1 MKFLLESINE
11 EIKKT
16 FKELGDED
24 CFQGIVESQRPELC
38 DYQINSCFK
47 LSKILGEK
55 PIEVAKKVR
64 DKIKDIKIYDIKAF
78 EEVEACDPAFVNIKL
93 NNQLLDY
100 WLFLMSENDDLLTYK
115 VENKKKIFLDYGG
128 ANVAKPLHIGHL
140 RSAVIGEAIKR
151 LVKKVGNDVISDVHL
166 GDYGLQM
173 GLVIEQLISENKEKD
188 FTLKDL
194 EDAYPKASKMA
205 KEVDEKGELKNKEF
219 NEKAHLA
226 TKYLQEEKEPYY
238 SIWKRIKEL
247 SIEDLKKNY
256 SSLNVYFDLWKGE
269 SDVDKYI
276 ASMLSNLEEKGYAKL
291 SDGALVIEV
300 KEDTDKNE
308 VPPLIIRKQ
317 DGSYLYGT
325 TDLATLLEREKKYNP
340 DKYIYIVD
348 KRQSLYLM
356 QMFRASKKSG
366 IVSKEKELIHI
377 GFGTMNGKDNTPF
390 KTREGGV
397 LRLENLINETV
408 DKAKQKLLDNGFED
422 KQNLEDTAKKV
433 AISSLKY
440 GDLSNQ
446 AQKDYIFDIDRFLS
460 FEGNTGP
467 YILYTIVRINSIF
480 NKLQEQ
486 NIAFNSSSILNKVN
500 ISNEKVI
507 HNIKLS
513 IIKYYVSLKASYENL
528 APDILCKYIYE
539 LSNVYNSFYHSYNII
554 NEQNED
560 IKKYLITL
568 SYITR
573 KILLDVIDILGF
585 ECPNKM

>member
-1 MKFLLESINE
+1 MKSLLDLINE
-11 EIKKT
+11 EIKKV
-16 FKELGDED
+16 FEEFSDED

-47 LSKILGEK
+47 LSKLLQEK
-55 PIEVAKKVR
+55 PLDIANKVK
-64 DKIKDIKIYDIKAF
+64 DKIKDLKVHDKNIF
-78 EEVEACDPAFVNIKL
+78 TEVEVCAPAFVNLKL
-93 NNQLLDY
+93 NSQLIDY
-100 WLFLMSENDDLLTYK
+100 WLFLIIENDSPLTYK
-115 VENKKKIFLDYGG
+115 VDKAKKIMLDYGG

-151 LVKKVGNDVISDVHL
+151 LVKIVGNEAIGDVHL

-173 GLVIEQLISENKEKD
+173 GLVIEQLIAENKEKD

-194 EDAYPKASKMA
+194 EEAYPKASKKA
-205 KEVDEKGELKNKEF
+205 KEVDENGELKNKEF

-238 SIWKRIKEL
+238 SIWKRIMSL
-247 SIEDLKKNY
+247 SVEDLKRNY

-276 ASMLSNLEEKGYAKL
+276 ASMLKNFEEKGYAKY

-300 KEDTDKNE
+300 KEDSDKIE
-308 VPPLIIRKQ
+308 VPPLIVKKQ

-325 TDLATLLEREKKYNP
+325 TDLATLLEREKEYNP
-340 DKYIYIVD
+340 DEYIYIVD

-356 QMFRASKKSG
+356 QMFRAAKKTK
-366 IVSKEKELIHI
+366 IVPEEKILIHI

-397 LRLENLINETV
+397 LRLESLINETI
-408 DKAKQKLLDNGFED
+408 DKAKEKLIANGFED
-422 KQNLEDTAKKV
+422 KEQLDDTAKKV

-480 NKLQEQ
+480 NKLKEKD
-486 NIAFNSSSILNKVN
+486 ITCDASSLLKKTP
-500 ISNEKVI
+500 ISDDKAI
-507 HNIKLS
+507 QNIKLS
-513 IIKYYVSLKASYENL
+513 LIKYDSIMKSAYDNL

-554 NEQNED
+554 NEQNKD
-560 IKKYLITL
+560 TQNYLVAL
-568 SYITR
+568 SYMTR
-573 KILLDVIDILGF
+573 KILLEVIDVLGI

>member
-1 MKFLLESINE
+1 MKSLLDLIND
-11 EIKKT
+11 EIKKVFNEFT
-16 FKELGDED
+16 NEE

-47 LSKILGEK
+47 LSKLLQEK
-55 PIEVAKKVR
+55 PIEVANKVK
-64 DKIKDIKIYDIKAF
+64 DKIKDLKVFDKNIF
-78 EEVEACDPAFVNIKL
+78 TEVNAVEPAFVNLKL
-93 NNQLLDY
+93 NSQLIDY
-100 WLFLMSENDDLLTYK
+100 WLFLISKNDSPLTYQ
-115 VENKKKIFLDYGG
+115 VEKPLKIILDYGG

-140 RSAVIGEAIKR
+140 RSAVIGEAVKR
-151 LVKKVGNDVISDVHL
+151 LVKKVGNTAIGDVHL

-173 GLVIEQLISENKEKD
+173 GLVIEQLMLEQKEKD
-188 FTLKDL
+188 FTLADL
-194 EDAYPKASKMA
+194 EEAYPKASKKA
-205 KEVDEKGELKNKEF
+205 KEIDEKGELKNKEF

-226 TKYLQEEKEPYY
+226 TKSLQEEKEPYY
-238 SIWKRIKEL
+238 SIWKRIMEL
-247 SIEDLKKNY
+247 SIADLKRNY
-256 SSLNVYFDLWKGE
+256 SNLNVFFDLWKGE

-276 ASMLSNLEEKGYAKL
+276 ASMLANFESKGYA
-291 SDGALVIEV
+291 SYSNGALVIDV
-300 KEDTDKNE
+300 KEDTDKLE
-308 VPPLIIRKQ
+308 VPPLIVKKQ
-317 DGSYLYGT
+317 DGSYLYAT

-340 DKYIYIVD
+340 DEYIYIVD

-356 QMFRASKKSG
+356 QMFRASKKTK
-366 IVSKEKELIHI
+366 IVPNDKTMIHI

-397 LRLENLINETV
+397 LKLETLIKETV
-408 DKAKQKLLDNGFED
+408 DKAKEKLKENGFEELALLD
-422 KQNLEDTAKKV
+422 DTAKKV

-480 NKLQEQ
+480 NKLKEK
-486 NIAFNSSSILNKVN
+486 NIEVDSTSLLNQVSISSDKTIQ
-500 ISNEKVI
+500 
-507 HNIKLS
+507 NIKLCLLKYDS
-513 IIKYYVSLKASYENL
+513 IMKSAYENL

-554 NEQNED
+554 NEQD
-560 IKKYLITL
+560 KKTQYYLVAL
-568 SYITR
+568 SKITR
-573 KILLDVIDILGF
+573 QILLEVIDILGF

>member
-1 MKFLLESINE
+1 MKSLLDLINE
-11 EIKKT
+11 EIKKV
-16 FKELGDED
+16 FEEFSDED

-47 LSKILGEK
+47 LSKLLQEK
-55 PIEVAKKVR
+55 PLDIANKVK
-64 DKIKDIKIYDIKAF
+64 DKIKDLKVHDKNIF
-78 EEVEACDPAFVNIKL
+78 TEVEVCAPAFVNLKL
-93 NNQLLDY
+93 NSQLIDY
-100 WLFLMSENDDLLTYK
+100 WLFLIIENDSPLTYK
-115 VENKKKIFLDYGG
+115 VDKAKKIMLDYGG

-151 LVKKVGNDVISDVHL
+151 LVKIVGNEAIGDVHL

-173 GLVIEQLISENKEKD
+173 GLVIEQLIAENKEKD

-194 EDAYPKASKMA
+194 EEAYPKASKKA
-205 KEVDEKGELKNKEF
+205 KEVDENGELKNKEF

-238 SIWKRIKEL
+238 SIWKRIMSL
-247 SIEDLKKNY
+247 SVEDLKRNY

-276 ASMLSNLEEKGYAKL
+276 ASMLKNFEEKGYAKY

-300 KEDTDKNE
+300 KEDSDKIE
-308 VPPLIIRKQ
+308 VPPLIVKKQ

-325 TDLATLLEREKKYNP
+325 TDLATLLEREKEYNP
-340 DKYIYIVD
+340 DEYIYIVD

-356 QMFRASKKSG
+356 QMFRAAKKTK
-366 IVSKEKELIHI
+366 IVPEEKIFIHI

-397 LRLENLINETV
+397 LRLESLINETI
-408 DKAKQKLLDNGFED
+408 DKAKEKLIANGFED
-422 KQNLEDTAKKV
+422 KEQLDDTAKKV

-480 NKLQEQ
+480 NKLKEKD
-486 NIAFNSSSILNKVN
+486 ITCDASSLLKKTP
-500 ISNEKVI
+500 ISDDKAI
-507 HNIKLS
+507 QNIKLS
-513 IIKYYVSLKASYENL
+513 LIKYDSIMKSAYDNL

-554 NEQNED
+554 NEQNKD
-560 IKKYLITL
+560 TQNYLVAL
-568 SYITR
+568 SYMTR
-573 KILLDVIDILGF
+573 KILLEVIDVLGI

>member
-1 MKFLLESINE
+1 MKSLLDLINE
-11 EIKKT
+11 EIKKV
-16 FKELGDED
+16 FEEFSDED

-47 LSKILGEK
+47 LSKLLQEK
-55 PIEVAKKVR
+55 PLDIANKVK
-64 DKIKDIKIYDIKAF
+64 DKIKDLKVHDKNIF
-78 EEVEACDPAFVNIKL
+78 TEVEVCAPAFVNLKL
-93 NNQLLDY
+93 NSQLIDY
-100 WLFLMSENDDLLTYK
+100 WLFLIIENDSPLTYK
-115 VENKKKIFLDYGG
+115 VDKAKKIMLDYGG

-151 LVKKVGNDVISDVHL
+151 LVKIVGNEAVGDVHL

-173 GLVIEQLISENKEKD
+173 GLVIEQLIAENKEKD

-194 EDAYPKASKMA
+194 EEAYPKASKKA
-205 KEVDEKGELKNKEF
+205 KEVDENGELKNKEF

-238 SIWKRIKEL
+238 SIWKRIMSL
-247 SIEDLKKNY
+247 SVEDLKRNY

-276 ASMLSNLEEKGYAKL
+276 ASMLKNFEEKGYANY

-300 KEDTDKNE
+300 KEDSDKIE
-308 VPPLIIRKQ
+308 VPPLIVKKQ

-325 TDLATLLEREKKYNP
+325 TDLATLLEREKEYNP
-340 DKYIYIVD
+340 DEYIYIVD

-356 QMFRASKKSG
+356 QMFRAAKKTK
-366 IVSKEKELIHI
+366 IVPEEKILIHI

-397 LRLENLINETV
+397 LRLESLINETI
-408 DKAKQKLLDNGFED
+408 DKAKEKLIANGFED
-422 KQNLEDTAKKV
+422 KEQLDDTAKKV

-480 NKLQEQ
+480 NKLKEKD
-486 NIAFNSSSILNKVN
+486 ITCDASSLLKKTP
-500 ISNEKVI
+500 ISDDKAI
-507 HNIKLS
+507 QNIKLS
-513 IIKYYVSLKASYENL
+513 LIKYDSIMKSAYDNL

-554 NEQNED
+554 NEQNKD
-560 IKKYLITL
+560 TQNYLVAL
-568 SYITR
+568 SYMTR
-573 KILLDVIDILGF
+573 KILLEVIDVLGI

>member
-1 MKFLLESINE
+1 MKSLLDLINE
-11 EIKKT
+11 EIYKV
-16 FKELGDED
+16 FKEFSNEE

-47 LSKILGEK
+47 LSKLLYEK
-55 PIEVAKKVR
+55 PINLAKKVKER
-64 DKIKDIKIYDIKAF
+64 IKNLQVLNKNIF
-78 EEVEACDPAFVNIKL
+78 TEVEAIEPAFVNLKL
-93 NNQLLDY
+93 NDQLLDY
-100 WLFLMSENDDLLTYK
+100 WLFLIFENKSPLTYK
-115 VENKKKIFLDYGG
+115 VEKPKKIILDYGG

-151 LVKKVGNDVISDVHL
+151 LVKAVGNEAIGDVHL

-173 GLVIEQLISENKEKD
+173 GLVIEQLIAENKEKD

-194 EDAYPKASKMA
+194 EEAYPKASKKA
-205 KEVDEKGELKNKEF
+205 KEIGEKGELKNKEF

-238 SIWKRIKEL
+238 SIWKRIMKL
-247 SIEDLKKNY
+247 SVEDLKKNY
-256 SSLNVYFDLWKGE
+256 SLLNVYFDLWKGE

-276 ASMLSNLEEKGYAKL
+276 ADMLSTFEKYGYVKH
-291 SDGALVIEV
+291 SGGALVIEV
-300 KEDTDKNE
+300 KEDNDKIE
-308 VPPLIIRKQ
+308 VPPLIVKKQ

-325 TDLATLLEREKKYNP
+325 TDLATLLEREKIYNP
-340 DKYIYIVD
+340 DEYIYIVD

-356 QMFRASKKSG
+356 QMFRAAKKTK
-366 IVSKEKELIHI
+366 IVSEEKIMIHI

-397 LRLENLINETV
+397 LKLETLINETIY
-408 DKAKQKLLDNGFED
+408 KAKEKLKENGFENIELLD
-422 KQNLEDTAKKV
+422 DTARKV

-480 NKLQEQ
+480 NKLKERE
-486 NIAFNSSSILNKVN
+486 IKPVASSLLKQTT
-500 ISNEKVI
+500 ISNEKII
-507 HNIKLS
+507 HNIRLSLIKYDS
-513 IIKYYVSLKASYENL
+513 IIKLAYDNL

-554 NEQNED
+554 NEQNKD
-560 IKKYLITL
+560 IQNYLVAL
-568 SYITR
+568 SYLTR
-573 KILLDVIDILGF
+573 KILLEVIDILGI

>member
-1 MKFLLESINE
+1 MKSLLDLINE
-11 EIKKT
+11 EIKKV
-16 FKELGDED
+16 FEEFSDED

-47 LSKILGEK
+47 LSKLLQEK
-55 PIEVAKKVR
+55 PLDIANKVK
-64 DKIKDIKIYDIKAF
+64 DKIKDLKIHDKNIF
-78 EEVEACDPAFVNIKL
+78 TEVEVCAPAFVNLKL
-93 NNQLLDY
+93 NSQLIDY
-100 WLFLMSENDDLLTYK
+100 WLFLIFENDSPLTYK
-115 VENKKKIFLDYGG
+115 VDKAKKIMLDYGG

-151 LVKKVGNDVISDVHL
+151 LVKIVGNEAKGDVHL

-173 GLVIEQLISENKEKD
+173 GLVIEQLIAENKEKD

-194 EDAYPKASKMA
+194 EEAYPKASKKA
-205 KEVDEKGELKNKEF
+205 KEVDENGELKNKEF

-238 SIWKRIKEL
+238 SIWKRIMSL
-247 SIEDLKKNY
+247 SVEDLKRNY

-276 ASMLSNLEEKGYAKL
+276 ASMLKNFEEKGYANY

-300 KEDTDKNE
+300 KEDSDKIE
-308 VPPLIIRKQ
+308 VPPLIVKKQ

-325 TDLATLLEREKKYNP
+325 TDLATLLEREKEYNP
-340 DKYIYIVD
+340 DEYIYIVD

-356 QMFRASKKSG
+356 QMFRAAKKTK
-366 IVSKEKELIHI
+366 IVPEEKILIHI

-397 LRLENLINETV
+397 LRLESLINETI
-408 DKAKQKLLDNGFED
+408 DKAKEKLIANGFED
-422 KQNLEDTAKKV
+422 KEQLDDTAKKV

-480 NKLQEQ
+480 NKLKEKD
-486 NIAFNSSSILNKVN
+486 ITCDASSLLKKTP
-500 ISNEKVI
+500 ISDDKAI
-507 HNIKLS
+507 QNIKLS
-513 IIKYYVSLKASYENL
+513 LIKYDSIMKSAYDNL

-554 NEQNED
+554 NEQNKD
-560 IKKYLITL
+560 TQNYLVAL
-568 SYITR
+568 SYMTR
-573 KILLDVIDILGF
+573 KILLEVIDVLGI

>member
-1 MKFLLESINE
+1 MKSLLDLINE
-11 EIKKT
+11 EIKKV
-16 FKELGDED
+16 FEEFSDED

-47 LSKILGEK
+47 LSKLLQEK
-55 PIEVAKKVR
+55 PLDIANKVK
-64 DKIKDIKIYDIKAF
+64 DKIKDLKVHDKNIF
-78 EEVEACDPAFVNIKL
+78 TEVEVCAPAFVNLKL
-93 NNQLLDY
+93 NSQLIDY
-100 WLFLMSENDDLLTYK
+100 WLFLIFENDSPLTYK
-115 VENKKKIFLDYGG
+115 VDKAKKIMLDYGG

-151 LVKKVGNDVISDVHL
+151 LVKIVGNEAIGDVHL

-173 GLVIEQLISENKEKD
+173 GLVIEQLIAENKEKD

-194 EDAYPKASKMA
+194 EEAYPKASKKA
-205 KEVDEKGELKNKEF
+205 KEVDENGELKNKEF

-238 SIWKRIKEL
+238 SIWKRIMSL
-247 SIEDLKKNY
+247 SVEDLKRNY

-276 ASMLSNLEEKGYAKL
+276 ASMLKNFEEKGYAKY

-300 KEDTDKNE
+300 KEDSDKIE
-308 VPPLIIRKQ
+308 VPPLIVKKQ

-325 TDLATLLEREKKYNP
+325 TDLATLLEREKEYNP
-340 DKYIYIVD
+340 DEYIYIVD

-356 QMFRASKKSG
+356 QMFRAAKKTK
-366 IVSKEKELIHI
+366 IVPEEKILIHI

-397 LRLENLINETV
+397 LRLESLINETI
-408 DKAKQKLLDNGFED
+408 DKAKEKLIANGFED
-422 KQNLEDTAKKV
+422 KEQLDDTAKKV

-480 NKLQEQ
+480 NKLKEKD
-486 NIAFNSSSILNKVN
+486 ITCDASSLLKKTP
-500 ISNEKVI
+500 ISDDKAI
-507 HNIKLS
+507 QNIKLS
-513 IIKYYVSLKASYENL
+513 LIKYDSIMKSAYDNL

-554 NEQNED
+554 NEQNKD
-560 IKKYLITL
+560 TQNYLVAL
-568 SYITR
+568 SYMTR
-573 KILLDVIDILGF
+573 KILLEVIDVLGI

>member
-1 MKFLLESINE
+1 MKSLLDLINE
-11 EIKKT
+11 EIKKV
-16 FKELGDED
+16 FEEFSDED

-47 LSKILGEK
+47 LSKLLQEK
-55 PIEVAKKVR
+55 PLDIANKVK
-64 DKIKDIKIYDIKAF
+64 DKIKDLKVHDKNIF
-78 EEVEACDPAFVNIKL
+78 TEVEVCAPAFVNLKL
-93 NNQLLDY
+93 NSQLIDY
-100 WLFLMSENDDLLTYK
+100 WLFLIIENDSPLTYK
-115 VENKKKIFLDYGG
+115 VDKAKKIMLDYGG

-151 LVKKVGNDVISDVHL
+151 LVKIVGNEAIGDVHL

-173 GLVIEQLISENKEKD
+173 GLVIEQLIAENKEKD

-194 EDAYPKASKMA
+194 EEAYPKASKKA
-205 KEVDEKGELKNKEF
+205 KEVDENGELKNKEF

-238 SIWKRIKEL
+238 SIWKRIMSL
-247 SIEDLKKNY
+247 SVEDLKRNY

-276 ASMLSNLEEKGYAKL
+276 ASMLKNFEEKGYAKY

-300 KEDTDKNE
+300 KEDSDKIE
-308 VPPLIIRKQ
+308 VPPLIVKKQ

-325 TDLATLLEREKKYNP
+325 TDLATLLEREKEYNP
-340 DKYIYIVD
+340 DEYIYIVD

-356 QMFRASKKSG
+356 QMFRAAKKTK
-366 IVSKEKELIHI
+366 IVPEEKILIHI

-397 LRLENLINETV
+397 LRLESLINETI
-408 DKAKQKLLDNGFED
+408 DKAKEKLISNGFED
-422 KQNLEDTAKKV
+422 KEQLDDTAKKV

-480 NKLQEQ
+480 NKLKEKD
-486 NIAFNSSSILNKVN
+486 ITCDASSLLKKTP
-500 ISNEKVI
+500 ISDDKAI
-507 HNIKLS
+507 QNIKLS
-513 IIKYYVSLKASYENL
+513 LIKYDSIMKSAYDNL

-554 NEQNED
+554 NEQNKD
-560 IKKYLITL
+560 TQNYLVAL
-568 SYITR
+568 SYMTR
-573 KILLDVIDILGF
+573 KILLEVIDVLGI

>member
-1 MKFLLESINE
+1 MKSLLDLINE
-11 EIKKT
+11 EIKKV
-16 FKELGDED
+16 FEEFSDED
-24 CFQGIVESQRPELC
+24 CFQGIAESQRPELC

-47 LSKILGEK
+47 LSKLLQEK
-55 PIEVAKKVR
+55 PLDIANKVK
-64 DKIKDIKIYDIKAF
+64 DKIKDLKIHDKNIF
-78 EEVEACDPAFVNIKL
+78 TEVEVCAPAFVNLKL
-93 NNQLLDY
+93 NSQLIDY
-100 WLFLMSENDDLLTYK
+100 WLFLIIENDSPLTYK
-115 VENKKKIFLDYGG
+115 VDKAKKIMLDYGG

-151 LVKKVGNDVISDVHL
+151 LVKIVGNEAVGDVHL

-173 GLVIEQLISENKEKD
+173 GLVIEQLIAENKEKD

-194 EDAYPKASKMA
+194 EEAYPKASKKA
-205 KEVDEKGELKNKEF
+205 KEVDENGELKNKEF

-238 SIWKRIKEL
+238 SIWKRIMSL
-247 SIEDLKKNY
+247 SVEDLKRNY

-276 ASMLSNLEEKGYAKL
+276 ASMLKNFEEKGYAKY

-300 KEDTDKNE
+300 KEDSDKIE
-308 VPPLIIRKQ
+308 VPPLIVKKQ

-325 TDLATLLEREKKYNP
+325 TDLATLLEREKEYNP
-340 DKYIYIVD
+340 DEYIYIVD

-356 QMFRASKKSG
+356 QMFRAAKKTK
-366 IVSKEKELIHI
+366 IVPEEKILIHI

-397 LRLENLINETV
+397 LRLESLINETI
-408 DKAKQKLLDNGFED
+408 DKAKEKLIANGFED
-422 KQNLEDTAKKV
+422 KEQLDDTAKKV

-480 NKLQEQ
+480 NKLKEKD
-486 NIAFNSSSILNKVN
+486 ITCDASSLLKKTP
-500 ISNEKVI
+500 ISDDKAI
-507 HNIKLS
+507 QNIKLS
-513 IIKYYVSLKASYENL
+513 LIKYDSIMKSAYDNL

-554 NEQNED
+554 NEQNKD
-560 IKKYLITL
+560 TQNYLVAL
-568 SYITR
+568 SYMTR
-573 KILLDVIDILGF
+573 KILLEVIDVLGI